1 MKVVTWLKKPS
12 IEPNIYETSFLSG
25 VINSSKVVRFEVIL
39 KPQPHGASL
48 CVTLPSTFQFLFCFY
63 HFSFLKFSSVPKRY

>member
-25 VINSSKVVRFEVIL
+25 VINSSKVSLHSHVNSLLCGCFEGFEI
-39 KPQPHGASL
+39 KETACFTKKASL
-48 CVTLPSTFQFLFCFY
+48 LV
-63 HFSFLKFSSVPKRY
+63 FSGS